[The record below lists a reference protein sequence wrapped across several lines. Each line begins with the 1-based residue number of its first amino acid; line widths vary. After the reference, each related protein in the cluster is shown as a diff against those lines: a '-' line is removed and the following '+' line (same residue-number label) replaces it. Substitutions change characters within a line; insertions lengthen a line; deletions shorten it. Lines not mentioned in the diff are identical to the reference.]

1 MRRFNRSLDPASRYA
16 FLSFRFDETTSQ
28 PGWTEARY
36 DTEIRALVA
45 DIQNDANARTFIVD
59 DGSTG
64 FGEPRLHVVTTKNVP
79 ALRNAYTAFVAAMVS
94 NTNWSNRVITA
105 P

>member
-16 FLSFRFDETTSQ
+16 FLSVRSDETTSQ
-28 PGWTEARY
+28 PDWTEARY

-45 DIQNDANARTFIVD
+45 EIQNGLNARTFIVD
-59 DGSTG
+59 NGSTG
-64 FGEPRLHVVTTKNVP
+64 FGEPRLHVVATKNVP

-94 NTNWSNRVITA
+94 NTNWNYRVVTA